1 LTKKRAEI
9 PDEVRHVLDAP
20 APDIAGP
27 DDPAWYVEQC
37 GFVICWFK
45 EMFERVGSDDKKL
58 AGGARVA
65 LRNLL
70 FSGVTKLTVPA
81 LDNNNSSAQWARSV
95 LADIDVWID
104 KYREKFGE
112 AYEAYRR
119 KLSTEFRNDVWEPE
133 SPLYQALHRE
143 LWLCWFYRREIPWPK
158 AQRYFPKIQPNVV
171 PAEYDSL

>member
-9 PDEVRHVLDAP
+9 PDEVRRVLDAP

-70 FSGVTKLTVPA
+70 FSGVAELTVPA

-95 LADIDVWID
+95 LPTLTSGLTNIV
-104 KYREKFGE
+104 
-112 AYEAYRR
+112 
-119 KLSTEFRNDVWEPE
+119 RNLVKRMRHI
-133 SPLYQALHRE
+133 AG
-143 LWLCWFYRREIPWPK
+143 
-158 AQRYFPKIQPNVV
+158 N
-171 PAEYDSL
+171 